1 MKDINDLPAS
11 ARSLPD
17 GAKRIFVAARD
28 SGANEAQAWSAVR
41 RVYHKDGSAWVPN
54 GRPTV
59 ELQETLLLDEADLK
73 ITGDGYLVATPRVA
87 RTGIQEYRGWE
98 VGKPDVSVV
107 KVYRPETE
115 VFSQDSASSFAH
127 RPVTLGH
134 PKELVTAQNWKELSI
149 GQTGGD
155 IIRDGQFIRISMS
168 VMDAVGIKKI
178 NRGAKQ
184 ISAGYVAELVDE
196 KGTTDDGQPYDMV
209 QTNIRVNH
217 VAFVA
222 AARGGSQL
230 VIGDAEP
237 EEVRP
242 MSTKT
247 VLVDGIKLEVP
258 ETAAAVIERTL
269 ERSTQAV
276 NDAQTKFSDA
286 EKRLGELQTQ
296 LADSRKETETV
307 KGQVAVL
314 EKQVKDA
321 EITPDKLDTLV
332 KARSAV
338 LDKAKAI
345 VGDKLIVD
353 GKSDMDIRRQTVAIH
368 LGDDAIVKAMSD
380 EAVSGAFMALKAPA
394 GSGQSTTTLADYLS
408 QTAKPTFT
416 GSATRVNDAGQKAWE
431 DRGRKLRDAWK
442 QPNA

>member
-1 MKDINDLPAS
+1 MRDLPAS
-11 ARSLPD
+11 TRSLPD
-17 GAKRIFVAARD
+17 GAKRIFVTALD
-28 SGANEAQAWSAVR
+28 SGADEAQAWSAVR
-41 RVYHKDGSAWVPN
+41 RVYHKDGEAWVPSD
-54 GRPTV
+54 RPTV
-59 ELQETLLLDEADLK
+59 EVQETLLLDEGDLK
-73 ITGDGYLVATPRVA
+73 VTGDGFLVATPRVA

-98 VGKPDVSVV
+98 VGKPGVSIV
-107 KVYRPETE
+107 KVYRPENE
-115 VFSQDSASSFAH
+115 VFSADSASTFAH

-134 PKELVTAQNWKELSI
+134 PKELVTAQNWKDLSI

-155 IIRDGQFIRISMS
+155 IIRDGQFIRIPMS
-168 VMDAVGIKKI
+168 IMDAAGIKKI
-178 NRGAKQ
+178 NKGAKQ
-184 ISAGYVAELVDE
+184 ISAGYVAELVDK
-196 KGTTDDGQPYDMV
+196 KGTTEDGLDYDMV

-237 EEVRP
+237 DEEK

-286 EKRLGELQTQ
+286 EKRIGELQTQ

-345 VGDKLIVD
+345 V
-353 GKSDMDIRRQTVAIH
+353 
-368 LGDDAIVKAMSD
+368 KAMSD
-380 EAVSGAFMALKAPA
+380 EAVTGAFMALKAPA
-394 GSGQSTTTLADYLS
+394 GSAHSGSTTLVDHLS
-408 QTAKPTFT
+408 QTGGKPIFT
-416 GSATRVNDAGQKAWE
+416 GGTRVNDAGQKAWE
-431 DRGRKLRDAWK
+431 DRGRKMRDAWK
-442 QPNA
+442 NPSV

>member
-1 MKDINDLPAS
+1 MKDINRLPAS

-17 GAKRIFVAARD
+17 GAKRIFVVACD
-28 SGANEAQAWSAVR
+28 SGADEAQAWSAVR
-41 RVYHKDGSAWVPN
+41 RVYHKDGSEWVPH

-59 ELQETLLLDEADLK
+59 EVQETLLLDEADLK

-134 PKELVTAQNWKELSI
+134 PRELVTAQNWKDLSI

-155 IIRDGQFIRISMS
+155 IIRDGQFIRIPMS
-168 VMDAVGIKKI
+168 VMDAVGINKI
-178 NRGAKQ
+178 NKGAKQ

-196 KGTTDDGQPYDMV
+196 KGVTDDGQPYDMV

-237 EEVRP
+237 EEGK

-269 ERSTQAV
+269 ERSTQAM
-276 NDAQTKFSDA
+276 NDAQTKFADA
-286 EKRLGELQTQ
+286 EKRLGELQIQ
-296 LADSRKETETV
+296 LTDSKKETETV

-353 GKSDMDIRRQTVAIH
+353 GKSDMDIRRQAVAVH
-368 LGDDAIVKAMSD
+368 LGDDAIVKTMSD
-380 EAVSGAFMALKAPA
+380 EAVTGAFMALKAPA
-394 GSGQSTTTLADYLS
+394 GSGQSATTLADHLS
-408 QTAKPTFT
+408 QTAKHTFT
-416 GSATRVNDAGQKAWE
+416 GDANRVNDAGQKAWE